1 MPDNEEKTAK
11 GEDVVIKGAKVEAPV
26 YEVKGGT
33 VLIEERLSELERIT
47 KVLENW
53 RKEDK
58 KENRKWLDN
67 YCASSYRH
75 HSIYCSQGNFLELRF
90 FLKI

>member
-1 MPDNEEKTAK
+1 VPDNEEKTAK

-26 YEVKGGT
+26 YKVKGGT

-58 KENRKWLDN
+58 KENRKWRWITIAL
-67 YCASSYRH
+67 ALIAIIV
-75 HSIYCSQGNFLELRF
+75 SIV
-90 FLKI
+90 LKVIS